1 MKLKQKLIL
10 IVSLVI
16 AVSLATVG
24 TVLMLLMRSSLLSD
38 AYSEAAVNAVEAY
51 AALER
56 RVETGGGKNDA
67 TLSVIYKNADNW
79 KNVVCKGEEE
89 IYNITVFSKADLD
102 RVAQQDDDGVA
113 SGDKVDNREELVY
126 EDGRYI
132 VNMRTIG
139 DYQLY
144 RLYDITDVHIRIRTM
159 IRNYALIALG
169 ILAAAVLITA
179 LAVRKVL
186 RPLESLTQATRD
198 MAEGDYTRRVPALTK
213 DELGDLAVH
222 FNEMAEAVELKSRNL
237 QESEERKTLMM
248 GNLSHELKTPMTAIA
263 GYAETLLTTK
273 LSEEQQSEALYYIY
287 TETNRLGRLS
297 NKMMQLLN
305 LSEGEVVEKTD
316 VDVEELFHSVE
327 ETVAVKCKERGVRL
341 VCEIVPCEGDDG
353 RENVV
358 HTDEDLIRDVLIN
371 LVDNAIKASHE
382 GGRVWL
388 TWKRGAFTVRDEGV
402 GIPAEELD
410 AITEPF
416 YMVDKSRS
424 RKEGGAGLGLSLT
437 KLILEKLGAKMQIES
452 REGEGTTV
460 EVLIS
465 QDTI

>member
-1 MKLKQKLIL
+1 MKLKHKLIL

-24 TVLMLLMRSSLLSD
+24 TVLMLLMRSSLLRD

-67 TLSVIYKNADNW
+67 SLAVIYKSADNW

-102 RVAQQDDDGVA
+102 RVAQQDDDGA
-113 SGDKVDNREELVY
+113 APGDKTDSREELVY

-132 VNMRTIG
+132 VNTRTVG

-222 FNEMAEAVELKSRNL
+222 FNEMAEAVEQKAGNL
-237 QESEERKTLMM
+237 RESEERKTLMM

-287 TETNRLGRLS
+287 TETKRLGRLS

-305 LSEGEVVEKTD
+305 LAEGEAVEKTD
-316 VDVEELFHSVE
+316 VDVAELFRSVE
-327 ETVAVKCKERGVRL
+327 ETVAVKCRERDVRL
-341 VCEIVPCEGDDG
+341 VCEIVPGDGDEDDG
-353 RENVV
+353 RGDVV

-388 TWKRGAFTVRDEGV
+388 VWKDGVFTVRDEGI

-424 RKEGGAGLGLSLT
+424 REEGGAGLGLSLT
-437 KLILEKLGAKMQIES
+437 KLILEKLGAKMKIES
-452 REGEGTTV
+452 QVGEGTTA
-460 EVLIS
+460 EVS
-465 QDTI
+465 MP